1 MMSKILTIEDD
12 PIVGRD
18 ITEEL
23 SNAGFE
29 VEWVRT
35 GAEGIARA
43 LSPEFDAITLDRV
56 LPGIDG
62 LTIVKTIRSVGIE
75 TPVLM
80 ISALSDVDERVTG
93 LLAGGDDYIAKPFSS
108 TEMRARIQVL
118 LRRRGRLQQQVATT
132 LKVEDLEIDLIARS
146 VSRAGVEVNLPP
158 VEFRLLE
165 YLARNS
171 GQVVTRTMIFQSV
184 WDMHFDPG
192 TNLIEV
198 YIGIL
203 RKKIDRPGLKPLIKT
218 VRGSGYMVG

>member
-1 MMSKILTIEDD
+1 MSKILTIEDD

-23 SNAGFE
+23 TNAGFE
-29 VEWVRT
+29 VEWART

-93 LLAGGDDYIAKPFSS
+93 LLAGGDDYIAKPFSA

-118 LRRRGRLQQQVATT
+118 LRRRGRLQQQVITT

-146 VSRAGVEVNLPP
+146 VTRADIEVNLPP

-198 YIGIL
+198 YIGNL
-203 RKKIDRPGLKPLIKT
+203 RKKIDRAGLKPLIKT
-218 VRGSGYMVG
+218 IRGSGYMLG

>member
-1 MMSKILTIEDD
+1 MSKILTIEDD

-23 SNAGFE
+23 SSAGFE

-62 LTIVKTIRSVGIE
+62 LTIVKTIRSVGVE

-93 LLAGGDDYIAKPFSS
+93 LLAGGDDYIAKPFSA

-118 LRRRGRLQQQVATT
+118 LRRRGKLQQQVVTT
-132 LKVEDLEIDLIARS
+132 LNVEDLEIDLIART
-146 VSRAGVEVNLPP
+146 VKRAKVEVNLPP
-158 VEFRLLE
+158 IEFRLLE

-203 RKKIDRPGLKPLIKT
+203 RKKIDRPGLQPLIKT
-218 VRGSGYMVG
+218 VRGSGYMLG

>member
-1 MMSKILTIEDD
+1 MSKILTIEDD

-23 SNAGFE
+23 TNAGFE
-29 VEWVRT
+29 VEWART

-93 LLAGGDDYIAKPFSS
+93 LLAGGDDYIAKPFSA

-118 LRRRGRLQQQVATT
+118 LRRRGRLQQQVITT

-146 VSRAGVEVNLPP
+146 VTRADIEVNLPP
-158 VEFRLLE
+158 VEFRVLE

-198 YIGIL
+198 YIGNL
-203 RKKIDRPGLKPLIKT
+203 RKKIDRAGLKPLIKT
-218 VRGSGYMVG
+218 IRGSGYMLG

>member
-1 MMSKILTIEDD
+1 MSKILTIEDD

-23 SNAGFE
+23 TNAGFE
-29 VEWVRT
+29 VEWART

-80 ISALSDVDERVTG
+80 ISALTDVDERVTG
-93 LLAGGDDYIAKPFSS
+93 LLAGGDDYIAKPFSA

-118 LRRRGRLQQQVATT
+118 LRRRGRLQQQVITT

-146 VSRAGVEVNLPP
+146 VTRADIEVNLPP

-198 YIGIL
+198 YIGNL
-203 RKKIDRPGLKPLIKT
+203 RKKIDRAGLKPLIKT
-218 VRGSGYMVG
+218 IRGSGYMLG

>member
-1 MMSKILTIEDD
+1 MTRILTIEDD

-18 ITEEL
+18 ITDTL
-23 SNAGFE
+23 RDAGFD

-35 GAEGIARA
+35 GQEGIARA
-43 LSPEFDAITLDRV
+43 VDPVFDVITLDRV

-62 LTIVKTIRSVGIE
+62 LTIVKTIRGVGIE

-80 ISALSDVDERVTG
+80 ISALSDVDERVSG
-93 LLAGGDDYIAKPFSS
+93 LLAGGDDYIAKPFAPD
-108 TEMRARIQVL
+108 EMKARVQVL
-118 LRRRGRLQQQVATT
+118 LRRRGRLQQPVATM
-132 LKVEDLEIDLIARS
+132 LKVDDLEIDLIARS
-146 VSRAGVEVNLPP
+146 VRRAGQEIALPP

-171 GQVVTRTMIFQSV
+171 GQIVTRTMIFQSV

-198 YIGIL
+198 YIGLL
-203 RKKIDRPGLKPLIKT
+203 RKKIDTQGMRPLIRT
-218 VRGSGYMVG
+218 VRGSGYMLG

>member
-1 MMSKILTIEDD
+1 MSKILTIEDD

-23 SNAGFE
+23 TNAGFE
-29 VEWVRT
+29 VEWART

-93 LLAGGDDYIAKPFSS
+93 LLAGGDDYIAKPFSA

-118 LRRRGRLQQQVATT
+118 LRRRGRLQQQVITT
-132 LKVEDLEIDLIARS
+132 LKVEDLEVDLIARS
-146 VSRAGVEVNLPP
+146 VTRADIEVNLPP

-198 YIGIL
+198 YIGNL
-203 RKKIDRPGLKPLIKT
+203 RKKIDRAGLKPLIKT
-218 VRGSGYMVG
+218 IRGSGYMLG

>member
-1 MMSKILTIEDD
+1 MSKILTIEDD

-23 SNAGFE
+23 TNAGFE
-29 VEWVRT
+29 VEWART

-80 ISALSDVDERVTG
+80 ISALTDVDERVTG
-93 LLAGGDDYIAKPFSS
+93 LLAGGDDYIAKPFSA

-118 LRRRGRLQQQVATT
+118 LRRRGRLQQQVVTT

-146 VSRAGVEVNLPP
+146 VSRAEIEVNLPP

-198 YIGIL
+198 YIGNL
-203 RKKIDRPGLKPLIKT
+203 RKKIDKPGLKPLIKT
-218 VRGSGYMVG
+218 IRGSGYMLG

>member
-1 MMSKILTIEDD
+1 MSKILTIEDD

-23 SNAGFE
+23 TNAGFE
-29 VEWVRT
+29 VEWART

-80 ISALSDVDERVTG
+80 ISALTDVDERVTG
-93 LLAGGDDYIAKPFSS
+93 LLAGGDDYIAKPFSA

-118 LRRRGRLQQQVATT
+118 LRRRGRLQQQVVTT

-146 VSRAGVEVNLPP
+146 VSRAENEVNLPP

-198 YIGIL
+198 YIGNL
-203 RKKIDRPGLKPLIKT
+203 RKKIDKPGLKPLIKT
-218 VRGSGYMVG
+218 IRGSGYMLG

>member
-1 MMSKILTIEDD
+1 MSKILTIEDD

-23 SNAGFE
+23 SSAGFE

-62 LTIVKTIRSVGIE
+62 LTIVKTIRSVGVE

-93 LLAGGDDYIAKPFSS
+93 LLAGGDDYIAKPFSA

-118 LRRRGRLQQQVATT
+118 LRRRGKLQQQVVTT
-132 LKVEDLEIDLIARS
+132 LNVEDLEIDLIART
-146 VSRAGVEVNLPP
+146 VKRAKVEINLPP
-158 VEFRLLE
+158 IEFRLLE

-203 RKKIDRPGLKPLIKT
+203 RKKIDRPDLQPLIKT
-218 VRGSGYMVG
+218 VRGSGYMLG

>member
-1 MMSKILTIEDD
+1 MSKILTIEDD

-23 SNAGFE
+23 TSAGFE

-62 LTIVKTIRSVGIE
+62 LTIVKTIRSVGVE

-93 LLAGGDDYIAKPFSS
+93 LLAGGDDYIAKPFSA

-118 LRRRGRLQQQVATT
+118 LRRRGKLQQQVVTT
-132 LKVEDLEIDLIARS
+132 LNVADLEIDLIART
-146 VSRAGVEVNLPP
+146 VKRAKVEINLPP
-158 VEFRLLE
+158 IEFRLLE

-203 RKKIDRPGLKPLIKT
+203 RKKIDRAGLQPLIKT
-218 VRGSGYMVG
+218 VRGSGYMLG

>member
-1 MMSKILTIEDD
+1 MSKILTIEDD

-23 SNAGFE
+23 SGAGFE
-29 VEWVRT
+29 VEWART

-43 LSPEFDAITLDRV
+43 LSPEFDAITLDRI

-93 LLAGGDDYIAKPFSS
+93 LLAGGDDYIAKPFSA

-118 LRRRGRLQQQVATT
+118 LRRRGRLQQQIVTT
-132 LKVEDLEIDLIARS
+132 LKVEDLEIDLIGRS
-146 VSRAGVEVNLPP
+146 VSRADIEVSLPP

-218 VRGSGYMVG
+218 VRGSGYMLG

>member
-1 MMSKILTIEDD
+1 MSKILTIEDD

-93 LLAGGDDYIAKPFSS
+93 LLAGGDDYIAKPFSA

-146 VSRAGVEVNLPP
+146 VNRAGVEVNLPP

>member
-1 MMSKILTIEDD
+1 MSKILTIEDD

-23 SNAGFE
+23 SSAGFE

-132 LKVEDLEIDLIARS
+132 LNVEDLEIDLIARS

>member
-1 MMSKILTIEDD
+1 MSKILTIEDD

-23 SNAGFE
+23 SSAGFE

-62 LTIVKTIRSVGIE
+62 LTIVKTIRSVGVE

-93 LLAGGDDYIAKPFSS
+93 LLAGGDDYIAKPFSA

-118 LRRRGRLQQQVATT
+118 LRRRGKLQQQVVTT
-132 LKVEDLEIDLIARS
+132 LNVEDLEIDLIART
-146 VSRAGVEVNLPP
+146 VKRAEVEVNLPP
-158 VEFRLLE
+158 IEFRLLE

-203 RKKIDRPGLKPLIKT
+203 RKKIDRSGLQPLIKT
-218 VRGSGYMVG
+218 VRGSGYMLG

>member
-1 MMSKILTIEDD
+1 MSKILTIEDD

-23 SNAGFE
+23 TNAGFE
-29 VEWVRT
+29 VEWART

-80 ISALSDVDERVTG
+80 ISALTDVDERVTG
-93 LLAGGDDYIAKPFSS
+93 LLAGGDDYIAKPFSA

-118 LRRRGRLQQQVATT
+118 LRRRGRLQQQVITT

-146 VSRAGVEVNLPP
+146 VTRADIEVNLPP

-198 YIGIL
+198 YIGNL
-203 RKKIDRPGLKPLIKT
+203 RKKIDRAGVKPLIKT
-218 VRGSGYMVG
+218 IRGSGYMLG

>member
-1 MMSKILTIEDD
+1 MSKILTIEDD